1 MPDIYNA
8 EDSGEEAQGQCT
20 GQQDWRAA
28 DLVWDCDGG
37 ARMLRCRQAE

>member
-20 GQQDWRAA
+20 GQQDWREAMMEV
-28 DLVWDCDGG
+28 LEC
-37 ARMLRCRQAE
+37 